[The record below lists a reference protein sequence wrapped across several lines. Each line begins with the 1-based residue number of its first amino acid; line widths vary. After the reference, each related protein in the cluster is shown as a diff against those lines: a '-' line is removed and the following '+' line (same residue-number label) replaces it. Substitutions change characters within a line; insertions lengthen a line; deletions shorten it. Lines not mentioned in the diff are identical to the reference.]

1 MDELNAL
8 LKAAQKGDLDA
19 TGELLERFQ
28 SMATGYAYSLLG
40 DEHLA
45 EDAVQAAYFEACL
58 QLSRVYSAEAFPA
71 WLRRLVFKQCDG
83 IRRKRKQTVA
93 FDEEA
98 VPANGKDAATALDIN
113 NRVRKEQ
120 DAARRARVTFAPG

>member
-58 QLSRVYSAEAFPA
+58 QLSRVYSAEA
-71 WLRRLVFKQCDG
+71 
-83 IRRKRKQTVA
+83 
-93 FDEEA
+93 

-120 DAARRARVTFAPG
+120 DAARRVRVTFAPG

>member
-1 MDELNAL
+1 M
-8 LKAAQKGDLDA
+8 
-19 TGELLERFQ
+19 
-28 SMATGYAYSLLG
+28 
-40 DEHLA
+40 
-45 EDAVQAAYFEACL
+45 QAAYFEACL

-98 VPANGKDAATALDIN
+98 VFANGKDAATALDIN

-120 DAARRARVTFAPG
+120 DAARRVRVTFAPG